1 MLQGWESEFS
11 LIVLLVVLHMRN
23 TARCLC
29 VCLRVS
35 VHVCVCVS
43 VCVCVCACVCVCV
56 SVSGFSIPEPYNI
69 VQPSTLERERERT
82 ALEPGALA
90 KEREPRELAPRSG
103 EATPHTRSKHASKQ
117 ASEQACKQAN
127 FQEQRLSRTH

>member
-11 LIVLLVVLHMRN
+11 LIVLLIVLHICG
-23 TARCLC
+23 TQRCA
-29 VCLRVS
+29 
-35 VHVCVCVS
+35 
-43 VCVCVCACVCVCV
+43 CVCACVCLCMSVCVPV
-56 SVSGFSIPEPYNI
+56 SVSVSLSQGFQSLNPITSSNL
-69 VQPSTLERERERT
+69 QPSRERERT